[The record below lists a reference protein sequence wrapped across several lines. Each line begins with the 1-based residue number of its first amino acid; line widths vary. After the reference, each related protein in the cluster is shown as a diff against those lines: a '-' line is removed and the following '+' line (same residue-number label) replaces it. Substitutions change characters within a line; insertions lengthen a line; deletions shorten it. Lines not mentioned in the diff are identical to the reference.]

1 LCSFSATG
9 NLEWLPS
16 TWEKPIMNK
25 GLRLTETWMHRAL
38 WLVAL
43 IFAGFLI
50 GLGGKVID
58 NLGGL
63 DPAPTAQAM
72 IDPDAAAHY
81 RAEIARASGARIE
94 ADRALEQARH
104 RYEVA
109 QANTRS
115 ARATFDN
122 WIATRHATVR
132 PEQDAELIARTRA
145 LDGLALEER
154 SALAAVEAQQQA
166 RLDAVQADEKARREH
181 AALLVPARDQAEQA
195 ARRAELHVFLYRLV
209 LTLPLLLVAGWLFR
223 HKRNGTYWPFAWG
236 FILFALFAFFVE
248 LVPYLPSY
256 GGYVRYIVGIALTV
270 VCGRYAIRW
279 LQAYLARQKA
289 IEALPEPQRKTGM
302 RYDLV
307 MGRIGKGLCPSCE
320 RPTNYKDETLAHCPH
335 CGFQLFDRC
344 PVCTVR
350 KNALTRYCFS
360 CGTPANVS
368 LAD

>member
-1 LCSFSATG
+1 
-9 NLEWLPS
+9 
-16 TWEKPIMNK
+16 MNK

-38 WLVAL
+38 WLVAV

-50 GLGGKVID
+50 GLGGKVIE
-58 NLGGL
+58 NMGGL
-63 DPAPTAQAM
+63 EPAPTALAL
-72 IDPDAAAHY
+72 IDPDAAARY
-81 RAEIARASGARIE
+81 DADIKRANQAREE
-94 ADRALEQARH
+94 AERALEQARQKH
-104 RYEVA
+104 EVA

-132 PEQDAELIARTRA
+132 PEQDAELIERTRA
-145 LDGLALEER
+145 LDRLAREER
-154 SALAAVEAQQQA
+154 TALAAVEAQQQA
-166 RLDAVQADEKARREH
+166 RLDADQAAQKARQEH
-181 AALLVPARDQAEQA
+181 MALLAPARDQAAQA
-195 ARRAELHVFLYRLV
+195 ARRAELHVFLYRLA
-209 LTLPLLLVAGWLFR
+209 LTLPLLLLAAWLFR
-223 HKRNGTYWPFAWG
+223 QKRNSTYWPFAWG
-236 FILFALFAFFVE
+236 FIFFALFAFFFE

-256 GGYVRYIVGIALTV
+256 GGYVRYIVGILLTV

-289 IEALPEPQRKTGM
+289 IEAMPEQQRKTGM

-320 RPTNYKDETLAHCPH
+320 RPANYKDETLAHCPH

-344 PVCTVR
+344 PVCAVR
-350 KNALTRYCFS
+350 KNALMRFCFS
-360 CGTPANVS
+360 CGTPANTS

>member
-1 LCSFSATG
+1 
-9 NLEWLPS
+9 
-16 TWEKPIMNK
+16 MNK

-38 WLVAL
+38 WLVAI

-50 GLGGKVID
+50 GLGGKVIG

-63 DPAPTAQAM
+63 EPPPTAQAL
-72 IDPDAAAHY
+72 IDPHAAAQY
-81 RAEIARASGARIE
+81 RAEMARTSQAREE
-94 ADRALEQARH
+94 AERALAQAQHRH
-104 RYEVA
+104 EVA

-132 PEQDAELIARTRA
+132 PEQDAELIARTRT
-145 LDGLALEER
+145 LDGLAREER
-154 SALAAVEAQQQA
+154 AALAAVEAQQQA
-166 RLDAVQADEKARREH
+166 RLDADQAAQKAQREY
-181 AALLVPARDQAEQA
+181 AALLVPAREQAEKA
-195 ARRAELHVFLYRLV
+195 RRRAELHVFLYRLA
-209 LTLPLLLVAGWLFR
+209 LTLPLLLGAGWLFK
-223 HKRNGTYWPFAWG
+223 HKRNSTYWPFAWG
-236 FILFALFAFFVE
+236 FIFFALFAFFVE

-256 GGYVRYIVGIALTV
+256 GGYVRYVVGIALTV

-289 IEALPEPQRKTGM
+289 MEALPEQQRKTGM

-350 KNALTRYCFS
+350 KNALMRYCFS
-360 CGTPANVS
+360 CGTPANLGSV
-368 LAD
+368 D